1 MEISPLTAEE
11 TQVVE
16 ILYRD
21 WQDLLRCTTI
31 DQAME
36 RAGVAFSHEGRL
48 RIGEFLRG
56 DAKADALMRWEPSVY
71 VLTNEEKLL
80 ARRILRLWQG
90 CGTILQPGDAEMQRF
105 DLAPDRAS
113 EAFVTLAWL
122 GFLRKTNHG
131 YELAPNHALFL
142 GGLGFYYHEVVLPA
156 RNERFNTNCA
166 PDFFIMTH
174 PPTRY
179 RLMKR
184 LAAGSQPVATAG
196 EGMSQK
202 MVDAVRAAATPG
214 VRSLSQSASHRDE
227 RAILNDAC
235 GWSDEPIEVVMDHG
249 KLVEITPS
257 STWYLL
263 GGGCGVNNLF
273 RSEEALQSWLR
284 EHPQFRDREAGPLEA
299 FLSQTS

>member
-1 MEISPLTAEE
+1 METSLLTAEE
-11 TQVVE
+11 TRAVE

-21 WQDLLRCTTI
+21 WQDLCRCTSI
-31 DQAME
+31 DQALG
-36 RAGVAFSHEGRL
+36 RAGVPFSHSHRL
-48 RIGEFLRG
+48 HIAEFLRD
-56 DAKADALMRWEPSVY
+56 DAKADPLMRWEPAVY

-80 ARRILRLWQG
+80 ARRILRLWQEQSSVP
-90 CGTILQPGDAEMQRF
+90 QPSETDQKTFAQDAERV
-105 DLAPDRAS
+105 
-113 EAFVTLAWL
+113 AFETLAWL

-131 YELAPNHALFL
+131 YELAPNHARFL
-142 GGLGFYYHEVVLPA
+142 GGLGFYFHEVVLPE

-174 PPTRY
+174 PPTRE
-179 RLMKR
+179 RLLER
-184 LAAGSQPVATAG
+184 VAAGSQPVATAG

-202 MVDAVRAAATPG
+202 MVDAVRGATTPG
-214 VRSLSQSASHRDE
+214 ARSLSQSASYGDE

-235 GWSDEPIEVVMDHG
+235 GWSDEPIGVVMDHG
-249 KLVEITPS
+249 KLVDLTPV